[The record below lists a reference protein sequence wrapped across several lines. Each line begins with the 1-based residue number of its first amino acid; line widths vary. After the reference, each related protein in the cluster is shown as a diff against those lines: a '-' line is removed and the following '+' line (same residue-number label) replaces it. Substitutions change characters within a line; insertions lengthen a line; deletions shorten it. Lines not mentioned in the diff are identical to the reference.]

1 MGGGKGR
8 ERDGGGEGR
17 SEGTRQN
24 GGLGI
29 CGQGGRDRR
38 RLRRHGSG
46 RGGNGVDGRGWRD
59 GRERGGSSHCLLCT
73 CAHCPGGERGR
84 CRVVLRLSSACHWV

>member
-24 GGLGI
+24 GGLDI
-29 CGQGGRDRR
+29 CGQGGRDQRR
-38 RLRRHGSG
+38 IRRSGSG
-46 RGGNGVDGRGWRD
+46 RGGNGIDRRGWTD
-59 GRERGGSSHCLLCT
+59 GRERGWEYSLLVECFRSL
-73 CAHCPGGERGR
+73 PK
-84 CRVVLRLSSACHWV
+84 W